1 MAKKKRPSLA
11 VQWLGPQVSA
21 AGSMGSIPG
30 WGTKIPHGVQNA
42 AKKIKRKKKR
52 ERESERAHVFRR
64 RKGGVRG
71 DPWLYEEGAER
82 VEMEQPIDRP

>member
-1 MAKKKRPSLA
+1 MVCSVLPKKK
-11 VQWLGPQVSA
+11 
-21 AGSMGSIPG
+21 
-30 WGTKIPHGVQNA
+30 
-42 AKKIKRKKKR
+42 KKKR

-82 VEMEQPIDRP
+82 VEMEQPIDRH